1 MGKSFITRES
11 ILSGAIQR
19 LAESSGDPGP
29 WISDA
34 ERNAILEAVLE
45 NENIDEDVWLFGY
58 GSLVWNPAINFS
70 EKSVGMIY
78 GYHRSFCLWSSMG
91 RGTPDK
97 PGLMLGLR
105 RGGSCKGIFYRID
118 ATDVR
123 TELDI
128 VFRRELITSAYRPI
142 WLSATIGAR
151 SGQRAL
157 AFVMDQNHERYA
169 GPLKTATVIQIIAE
183 ASGSLGSCS
192 EYLYE
197 TAAQLNKLGI
207 PDKTLTSLSEK
218 VRACQHESLAKG
230 G

>member
-1 MGKSFITRES
+1 MGTSFITREP

-70 EKSVGMIY
+70 DKSVGMIY
-78 GYHRSFCLWSSMG
+78 GYHRSFCLWSSIG

-118 ATDVR
+118 AADVR

-142 WLSATIGAR
+142 WLSARIRGC
-151 SGQRAL
+151 SEQKAL
-157 AFVMDQNHERYA
+157 AFVMNQNHERYA
-169 GPLKTATVIQIIAE
+169 GPLNTETVVKIIAE

-197 TAAQLNKLGI
+197 TVTQLNKLGI
-207 PDKTLTSLSEK
+207 PDKTLISLSEK
-218 VRACQHESLAKG
+218 VRVCQHDVLAKSE
-230 G
+230 